1 MSGQPGNGAEHSNG
15 NGNGNGKTNGLGRG
29 RKGKKNAP
37 RNGLI
42 AALDVGTT
50 KVSCF
55 IAQAGS
61 DGDLKIVGV
70 GHQASHG
77 MRRGTIVDL
86 EAAEA
91 SIRATVEA
99 AERMTGENIR
109 QVFVNVSAGSPHS
122 LMTAH
127 EISTAGHE
135 IGDNDLRRVLDHAAF
150 MGEIPHDHEVVHVI
164 PIGYSVDGTRGIFDP
179 RGMFGQRLGVNMH
192 VISAASGPVRNLA
205 TCVSRC
211 HLEIAE
217 KVVSPYA
224 SALGCLVDDEIA
236 LGVTVIDMGGGTT
249 SLAVFFDGE
258 LIHTDSIP
266 AGGVQVTND
275 IARGLSTPLG
285 QAERIKTLF
294 GSCMPSPS
302 DDRQLIEVPPMGVEG
317 TADTGHVPR
326 SMLVNIIRPRIE
338 EILEIVRARL
348 EDAGFDKVAG
358 RRVVLTG
365 GASQLPGTLDLA
377 GMILD
382 KRVRMGRPRP
392 MAGLPDAVAGPASA
406 VAIGLLRYAAENA
419 AESLNGTY
427 RPTEEPVGRFGRL
440 GQWLRENF

>member
-1 MSGQPGNGAEHSNG
+1 MSGERGNGAERATGIVSATG
-15 NGNGNGKTNGLGRG
+15 NGNGSDMA
-29 RKGKKNAP
+29 RKGKKNVL

-50 KVSCF
+50 KVSCL
-55 IAQAGS
+55 IARPAG
-61 DGDLKIVGV
+61 DGDLQIVGV

-77 MRRGTIVDL
+77 VRSGTIVDL
-86 EAAEA
+86 EAAET

-135 IGDNDLRRVLDHAAF
+135 IGDSDLRRVLDHAAF
-150 MGEIPHDHEVVHVI
+150 MGEILHDHEIVHVI
-164 PIGYSVDGTRGIFDP
+164 PIGYSVDGTHGIYDP
-179 RGMFGQRLGVNMH
+179 RGMFGQRLGVKLH

-236 LGVTVIDMGGGTT
+236 LGITVIDMGGGTT
-249 SLAVFFDGE
+249 SIAVFRDGE

-266 AGGVQVTND
+266 LGGVRVTKD
-275 IARGLSTPLG
+275 IAHGLSTPVA

-302 DDRQLIEVPPMGVEG
+302 DDRQLIEVPAMGVEG

-338 EILEIVRARL
+338 EIFEIVRARL

-365 GASQLPGTLDLA
+365 GASQLPGAPDLA

-392 MAGLPDAVAGPASA
+392 MAGLLDAVAGPASA
-406 VAIGLLRYAAENA
+406 VAVGLLRYAAVHA
-419 AESLNGTY
+419 VESLNGTY
-427 RPTEEPVGRFGRL
+427 RPADEPVSRFGRL

>member
-1 MSGQPGNGAEHSNG
+1 MSGARGNGGGTDNG
-15 NGNGNGKTNGLGRG
+15 SGGGTDNGSGMS
-29 RKGKKNAP
+29 RKGKKNVL
-37 RNGLI
+37 RSGLI

-50 KVSCF
+50 KVSCL
-55 IAQAGS
+55 IARPAG
-61 DGDLKIVGV
+61 DGDLHIVGI

-77 MRRGTIVDL
+77 MRSGTIVDL
-86 EAAEA
+86 EAAET

-135 IGDNDLRRVLDHAAF
+135 IGDSDLRRVLDHAAF
-150 MGEIPHDHEVVHVI
+150 MGEILHDHEIIHVI
-164 PIGYSVDGTRGIFDP
+164 PIGYSVDGTHGIFDP
-179 RGMFGQRLGVNMH
+179 RGMFGQRLGVKLH

-236 LGVTVIDMGGGTT
+236 LGITVIDMGGGTT
-249 SLAVFFDGE
+249 SIAVFRDGE

-266 AGGVQVTND
+266 LGGVRVTKD
-275 IARGLSTPLG
+275 IAHGLSTPMAH
-285 QAERIKTLF
+285 AERIKTLF

-302 DDRQLIEVPPMGVEG
+302 DDRQLLEVPAMGVEG

-338 EILEIVRARL
+338 EIYEIVRARL

-365 GASQLPGTLDLA
+365 GASQLPGAPDLA

-392 MAGLPDAVAGPASA
+392 MAGLLDGVAGPASA
-406 VAIGLLRYAAENA
+406 VAIGLLRYAAVHA

-427 RPTEEPVGRFGRL
+427 RPAEETVGRFGRL